1 MKRLLLLVASLLASL
16 MVAELAIRIFRPQ
29 PLSGSWRVLTD
40 KGLLVNKSGGSA
52 RHDGNGRSVRY
63 SFSHPHLRGKGL
75 DPEATQVLVVGDSFT
90 FGWLLSDEEHFVH
103 LLQKMADTQ
112 FGADRVRFLN
122 AGTGGW
128 GTAHYLAFV
137 EDFGELIS
145 PEIVLVFL
153 NTDDIGRSITGDLY
167 RFSDNNP
174 DELVRRIRRGSP
186 IKRWVNRIP
195 GYQFLLEHSHLLQLA
210 RRKWLAL
217 RSASRTPDPRQAPIP
232 DSPEI
237 DGRARE
243 AVRMGNSLFLQL
255 NRWCNERGI
264 RLWVVT
270 TGRHDPDRRELSKEP
285 TRIFMAQAEQFFS
298 RSGIPYCDISPSFFA
313 LPEVERSA
321 FSMEGDGHPTPAGAA
336 FIARETWNQFLS
348 GKIADFLQ
356 PSAKGR
362 NDTGS

>member
-1 MKRLLLLVASLLASL
+1 MKRLLLFVASLLASL
-16 MVAELAIRIFRPQ
+16 IVAELAIRILRPQ

-40 KGLLVNKSGGSA
+40 KGLMANRSGGSA
-52 RHDGNGRSVRY
+52 RHDGNGRSIRY

-75 DPEATQVLVVGDSFT
+75 DPKATQVLVVGDSFT
-90 FGWLLSDEEHFVH
+90 FGWLLSDEENFVH
-103 LLQKMADTQ
+103 HLQKMADGQ

-128 GTAHYLAFV
+128 GTADYVAFI
-137 EDFGELIS
+137 EDFGDLIS
-145 PEIVLVFL
+145 PDVVLVFL

-167 RFSDNNP
+167 RFNDNNP

-186 IKRWVNRIP
+186 LKRWINRTP

-217 RSASRTPDPRQAPIP
+217 RLARRTSASRQTPIP

-243 AVRMGNSLFLQL
+243 AVRMGNSLFLRL
-255 NRWCNERGI
+255 NRWCEEREI
-264 RLWVVT
+264 LLWVVT
-270 TGRHDPDRRELSKEP
+270 TGRHDPVGQELSKEP

-298 RSGIPYCDISPSFFA
+298 RSGIPYCDISPAFFS
-313 LPEVERSA
+313 LPEPKRSA
-321 FSMEGDGHPTPAGAA
+321 FSMEGDGHPTPVGAA

-348 GKIADFLQ
+348 GHIADFLQ
-356 PSAKGR
+356 KSAKGR
-362 NDTGS
+362 NDTES